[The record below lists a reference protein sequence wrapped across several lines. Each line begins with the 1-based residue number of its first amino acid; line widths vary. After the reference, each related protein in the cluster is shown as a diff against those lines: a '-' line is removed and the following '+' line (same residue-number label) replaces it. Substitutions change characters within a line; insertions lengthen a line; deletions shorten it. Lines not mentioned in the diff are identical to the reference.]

1 MVSIFSE
8 QRILMRSFFVS
19 SRSTLPFF
27 CLILTHFF
35 FALNEAYSAPNSS
48 RPNVLFIAIDDL
60 RPELGCYGNKD
71 IHSPNLDKLAKQG
84 RCFLRAYCQEAICS
98 PSRASLLTGSR
109 PDTIG
114 VIENRAYFRDLN
126 PQIVTLPQHFIA
138 HGYNAVYS
146 GKIFH
151 GRMTDDQ
158 HSWNYEPNRTGLTRP
173 TTVGGNALPE
183 NQRIF
188 AKNKA
193 RMVAIYGESSS
204 RGLIHGPA
212 FEAAPVEDDG
222 YVDGYNTRVA
232 IQTLDELVQQDKP
245 WFLALGFARPHLPFH
260 APKKYFDL
268 YDPKEI
274 QLTKFL
280 EPPQDGASMGLH
292 ASFELRTRHGIPKSG
307 PINESLSRE
316 LLHAY
321 YACVSYVDAQ
331 IGRVIASLEK
341 NKVRENTIIIVWGD
355 HGWHLGEYGIWGK
368 ATNYEIATRVPLI
381 ISTPSMPQ
389 KGTPSDSL
397 VELIDI
403 YPTLCDLANIPQPDH
418 LAGESLIPVLHN
430 PEATVKG
437 VAMSQFPTPALREWA
452 ANPLSSEMRETF
464 FGPLINQVEQK
475 IREQQGSQWNRE
487 LFEKYLM
494 GYTLRDPRYRY
505 IEWRDTRNPNLEPIY
520 HELYD
525 HLNDPHETVNVAH
538 SQPKEVVRLSN
549 ELQHL
554 LGK

>member
-1 MVSIFSE
+1 MHSSFSP
-8 QRILMRSFFVS
+8 FFVS
-19 SRSTLPFF
+19 SRNILPFL
-27 CLILTHFF
+27 CLVFAHFLF
-35 FALNEAYSAPNSS
+35 PLNDAHPAPNSS
-48 RPNVLFIAIDDL
+48 RLNVLFIAIDDL

-126 PQIVTLPQHFIA
+126 PQIVTLPQHFIT
-138 HGYNAVYS
+138 HGYTAVYS

-151 GRMTDDQ
+151 GRMTDEQ
-158 HSWNYEPNRTGLTRP
+158 HSWNHKPNRKGLTRP
-173 TTVGGNALPE
+173 TKNTGGALPE
-183 NQRIF
+183 NQRIY
-188 AKNKA
+188 AENKD
-193 RMVAIYGESSS
+193 RMVTLYGESSS

-212 FEAAPVEDDG
+212 FEAAQVEDDG
-222 YVDGYNTRVA
+222 YVDGYNTSVA

-245 WFLALGFARPHLPFH
+245 WFLALGFSRPHLPFH
-260 APKKYFDL
+260 APKRYFDL
-268 YDPKEI
+268 YNPEEI
-274 QLTKFL
+274 QLTKFS

-292 ASFELRTRHGIPKSG
+292 ASFELRTRHDIPKSG
-307 PINESLSRE
+307 PINKSLSRK

-341 NKVRENTIIIVWGD
+341 NKVRENTIIVVWGD

-381 ISTPSMPQ
+381 ICTPSMGQ
-389 KGTPSDSL
+389 KGTPTDSL

-418 LAGESLIPVLHN
+418 LAGKSLVPVLHN
-430 PEATVKG
+430 PNAIIKG

-452 ANPLSSEMRETF
+452 ANPLSPEMRETF
-464 FGPLINQVEQK
+464 FGPLISQVEQK
-475 IREQQGSQWNRE
+475 IREQQGSQWNQE

-505 IEWRDTRNPNLEPIY
+505 IEWRDTRNPNSEPIY
-520 HELYD
+520 QELYD
-525 HLNDPHETVNVAH
+525 HLSDPHETVNIAH
-538 SQPKEVVRLSN
+538 SQQKEVVRLSR

-554 LGK
+554 LEN

>member
-1 MVSIFSE
+1 MHSSFSP
-8 QRILMRSFFVS
+8 FFVS
-19 SRSTLPFF
+19 SRNILPFL
-27 CLILTHFF
+27 CLVFAHFLF
-35 FALNEAYSAPNSS
+35 PLNDAHPAPNSS
-48 RPNVLFIAIDDL
+48 RPNILFIAIDDL
-60 RPELGCYGNKD
+60 RPELGCYGNKG
-71 IHSPNLDKLAKQG
+71 IHSPNLDMLATQG

-126 PQIVTLPQHFIA
+126 PQIVTLPQHFIT
-138 HGYNAVYS
+138 HGYTAVYS

-158 HSWNYEPNRTGLTRP
+158 HSWNYKPNRKGLTP
-173 TTVGGNALPE
+173 PANPGGNALPE
-183 NQRIF
+183 NQRIY
-188 AKNKA
+188 AENKD
-193 RMVAIYGESSS
+193 RMVTLYGERSS

-212 FEAAPVEDDG
+212 FEAAQVEDDG
-222 YVDGYNTRVA
+222 YVDGYNTSVA

-245 WFLALGFARPHLPFH
+245 WFLALGFVRPHLPFH

-268 YDPKEI
+268 YNPEEI
-274 QLTKFL
+274 QLTTSP
-280 EPPQDGASMGLH
+280 EPPQNGASMGLH

-307 PINESLSRE
+307 PLNNSLSRE

-321 YACVSYVDAQ
+321 YACISYVDAQ
-331 IGRVIASLEK
+331 IGRIIAAIEK
-341 NKVRENTIIIVWGD
+341 NRVRDNTIIVVWGD

-381 ISTPSMPQ
+381 ICTPSMGQ
-389 KGTPSDSL
+389 KGTPTDSL
-397 VELIDI
+397 VELLDI

-418 LAGESLIPVLHN
+418 LAGKSLVPVLHN
-430 PEATVKG
+430 PNAIIKG

-452 ANPLSSEMRETF
+452 ANPLSPEMRETF
-464 FGPLINQVEQK
+464 FGPLISQVEQK

-505 IEWRDTRNPNLEPIY
+505 IEWRDTRNPNSEPIY
-520 HELYD
+520 QELYD
-525 HLNDPHETVNVAH
+525 HLSDPHETVNIAH
-538 SQPKEVVRLSN
+538 SKKKEVVRLSR
-549 ELQHL
+549 ELQDL
-554 LGK
+554 LEN

>member
-1 MVSIFSE
+1 MDSFFSP
-8 QRILMRSFFVS
+8 FFVS
-19 SRSTLPFF
+19 SRNTLPLL
-27 CLILTHFF
+27 CLVFIHFLF
-35 FALNEAYSAPNSS
+35 DLKDAYPAQKSS
-48 RPNVLFIAIDDL
+48 RPNILFIAIDDL
-60 RPELGCYGNKD
+60 RPELGCYGNKG
-71 IHSPNLDKLAKQG
+71 IHSPNLDRLAKQG

-114 VIENRAYFRDLN
+114 VIENRTYFRDLN

-138 HGYNAVYS
+138 HGYTAVYS

-151 GRMTDDQ
+151 GGMTDDQ
-158 HSWNYEPNRTGLTRP
+158 RSWNHKPNRKGLTRP

-183 NQRIF
+183 NQRIY
-188 AKNKA
+188 ARNKA
-193 RMVAIYGESSS
+193 RMVALYGESSS

-245 WFLALGFARPHLPFH
+245 WFLALGFVRPHLPFH

-268 YDPKEI
+268 YNPEEI
-274 QLTKFL
+274 QLTTSP
-280 EPPQDGASMGLH
+280 EPPQNGASMGLH

-307 PINESLSRE
+307 PLNESLSKN

-331 IGRVIASLEK
+331 IGHLITAIEK
-341 NKVRENTIIIVWGD
+341 NRVRDNTIIVVWGD

-381 ISTPSMPQ
+381 ICTPSMPQ
-389 KGTPSDSL
+389 KGSPSDSL

-418 LAGESLIPVLHN
+418 LAGKSLVPVLHN
-430 PEATVKG
+430 PNAIVKS

-452 ANPLSSEMRETF
+452 ANPLSPEMRETF
-464 FGPLINQVEQK
+464 FGPLISQVEQK
-475 IREQQGSQWNRE
+475 IRKQQGSQWNRE
-487 LFEKYLM
+487 LFEKHLM
-494 GYTLRDPRYRY
+494 GYTVRDSRYRY
-505 IEWRDTRNPNLEPIY
+505 IEWRDTRNLNTGPIY
-520 HELYD
+520 QELYD

-538 SQPKEVVRLSN
+538 LQQKEVVRLSR

-554 LGK
+554 LEN

>member
-1 MVSIFSE
+1 MHSSFSP
-8 QRILMRSFFVS
+8 FFVS
-19 SRSTLPFF
+19 SRNILPFL
-27 CLILTHFF
+27 CLVFAHFLF
-35 FALNEAYSAPNSS
+35 PLNDAHPAPNSS

-126 PQIVTLPQHFIA
+126 PQIVTLPQHFIT
-138 HGYNAVYS
+138 HGYTAVYS

-151 GRMTDDQ
+151 GRMTDEQ
-158 HSWNYEPNRTGLTRP
+158 HSWNHKPNRKGLTRP
-173 TTVGGNALPE
+173 TTPGGNALPG
-183 NQRIF
+183 NQRIY
-188 AKNKA
+188 AENKD
-193 RMVAIYGESSS
+193 RMVTLYGESSS

-212 FEAAPVEDDG
+212 FEAAQVEDDG
-222 YVDGYNTRVA
+222 YVDGYNTSVA

-245 WFLALGFARPHLPFH
+245 WFLALGFSRPHLPFH
-260 APKKYFDL
+260 APKRYFDL
-268 YDPKEI
+268 YNPEEI
-274 QLTKFL
+274 QLTKFS

-292 ASFELRTRHGIPKSG
+292 ASFELRTRHDIPKSG
-307 PINESLSRE
+307 PINKSLSRK

-341 NKVRENTIIIVWGD
+341 NKVRENTIIVVWGD

-389 KGTPSDSL
+389 KGTSSDSL

-418 LAGESLIPVLHN
+418 LAGKSLVPVLHN
-430 PEATVKG
+430 PNAIIKG

-452 ANPLSSEMRETF
+452 ANPLSPEMRETF
-464 FGPLINQVEQK
+464 FGPLINQVEQTIK
-475 IREQQGSQWNRE
+475 KQQGSRWNRE

-505 IEWRDTRNPNLEPIY
+505 IEWRDTRNPNAEPIY
-520 HELYD
+520 QELYD
-525 HLNDPHETVNVAH
+525 HLSDPHETVNIAH
-538 SQPKEVVRLSN
+538 SQPKEVVRLSR

-554 LGK
+554 LEN

>member
-1 MVSIFSE
+1 
-8 QRILMRSFFVS
+8 
-19 SRSTLPFF
+19 
-27 CLILTHFF
+27 
-35 FALNEAYSAPNSS
+35 LNDAHPAPNSS

-126 PQIVTLPQHFIA
+126 PQIVTLPQHFIT
-138 HGYNAVYS
+138 HGYTAVYS

-151 GRMTDDQ
+151 GRMTDEQ
-158 HSWNYEPNRTGLTRP
+158 HSWNHKPNRKGLTRP
-173 TTVGGNALPE
+173 TTPGGNALPG
-183 NQRIF
+183 NQRIY
-188 AKNKA
+188 AENKD
-193 RMVAIYGESSS
+193 RMVTLYGESSS

-212 FEAAPVEDDG
+212 FEAAQVEDDG
-222 YVDGYNTRVA
+222 YVDGYNTSVA

-245 WFLALGFARPHLPFH
+245 WFLALGFSRPHLPFH
-260 APKKYFDL
+260 APKRYFDL
-268 YDPKEI
+268 YNPEEI
-274 QLTKFL
+274 QLTKFS

-292 ASFELRTRHGIPKSG
+292 ASFELRTRHDIPKSG
-307 PINESLSRE
+307 PINKSLSRK

-341 NKVRENTIIIVWGD
+341 NKVRENTIIVVWGD

-389 KGTPSDSL
+389 KGTSSDSL

-418 LAGESLIPVLHN
+418 LAGKSLLPVLRD
-430 PEATVKG
+430 PSAVVKRL
-437 VAMSQFPTPALREWA
+437 AMSQFPTPALREWA
-452 ANPLSSEMRETF
+452 ANPLSPEMRETF
-464 FGPLINQVEQK
+464 FGPLINQVEQTIK
-475 IREQQGSQWNRE
+475 KQQGSRWNRE

-520 HELYD
+520 QELYD
-525 HLNDPHETVNVAH
+525 HLSDPHETVNIAH
-538 SQPKEVVRLSN
+538 SQQKEVVRLSR

-554 LGK
+554 LEN

>member
-1 MVSIFSE
+1 MHP
-8 QRILMRSFFVS
+8 FFVS
-19 SRSTLPFF
+19 SGNNLLLF

-35 FALNEAYSAPNSS
+35 FTLNEAYSAQTSS

-60 RPELGCYGNKD
+60 RPELGCYGNKNV
-71 IHSPNLDKLAKQG
+71 HSPNIDKLAKQG

-114 VIENRAYFRDLN
+114 VVENRAYFRELN

-138 HGYNAVYS
+138 HGYTAVYS

-151 GRMTDDQ
+151 GRMTDEQ
-158 HSWNYEPNRTGLTRP
+158 HSWNHKPNRKGLTRP
-173 TTVGGNALPE
+173 TTPGGALPE
-183 NQRIF
+183 NQRIY
-188 AKNKA
+188 AENKD
-193 RMVAIYGESSS
+193 RMVTLYGESSS

-212 FEAAPVEDDG
+212 FEAAQVEDDG
-222 YVDGYNTRVA
+222 YVDGYTTSVA

-245 WFLALGFARPHLPFH
+245 WFLALGFVRPHLPFY

-268 YDPKEI
+268 YDPEEI
-274 QLTKFL
+274 QLTASP
-280 EPPQDGASMGLH
+280 EPPQNGASMGLH

-307 PINESLSRE
+307 PINKSLSRE

-331 IGRVIASLEK
+331 IGRIIAAIEK
-341 NKVRENTIIIVWGD
+341 NRVRDNTIIVIWGD

-368 ATNYEIATRVPLI
+368 ATNYEIATKVPLI

-418 LAGESLIPVLHN
+418 LAGESLIPVLNN
-430 PEATVKG
+430 PDATVKG

-452 ANPLSSEMRETF
+452 ANPLSPEMRETF

-475 IREQQGSQWNRE
+475 IRKQQGSQWNRE

-494 GYTLRDPRYRY
+494 GYTIRDPRYRY
-505 IEWRDTRNPNLEPIY
+505 IEWRDTRNLNVEPIY

-525 HLNDPHETVNVAH
+525 HLNDPHETVNVAR
-538 SQPKEVVRLSN
+538 SQPKEVVRLSG

-554 LGK
+554 LEK

>member
-1 MVSIFSE
+1 MHSSFSP
-8 QRILMRSFFVS
+8 FFVS
-19 SRSTLPFF
+19 SRNILPLL
-27 CLILTHFF
+27 CLVFTHFLF
-35 FALNEAYSAPNSS
+35 PLNDAHPAPNSS
-48 RPNVLFIAIDDL
+48 RPNILFIAIDDL
-60 RPELGCYGNKD
+60 RPELGCYGNKG
-71 IHSPNLDKLAKQG
+71 IHSPNLDMLATQG

-126 PQIVTLPQHFIA
+126 PQIVTLPQHFIT
-138 HGYNAVYS
+138 HGYTAVYS

-158 HSWNYEPNRTGLTRP
+158 HSWNYKPNRKGLTPP
-173 TTVGGNALPE
+173 TNPGGNALPE
-183 NQRIF
+183 NQRIY
-188 AKNKA
+188 ARNKD
-193 RMVAIYGESSS
+193 RMVAIYGERSS

-222 YVDGYNTRVA
+222 YVDGYNTGVA

-245 WFLALGFARPHLPFH
+245 WFLALGFVRPHLPFH

-268 YDPKEI
+268 YDPEEI
-274 QLTKFL
+274 QLPTFS
-280 EPPQDGASMGLH
+280 EPPQNGASMGIH

-341 NKVRENTIIIVWGD
+341 NKVRENTIIVVWGD

-381 ISTPSMPQ
+381 ICTPSMGQ
-389 KGTPSDSL
+389 KGTPTDSL

-418 LAGESLIPVLHN
+418 LAGKSLVPVLHN
-430 PEATVKG
+430 PNAIIKG

-452 ANPLSSEMRETF
+452 ANPLSPEMRETF
-464 FGPLINQVEQK
+464 FGPLISQVEQK
-475 IREQQGSQWNRE
+475 IREQQGSQWNQE

-505 IEWRDTRNPNLEPIY
+505 IEWRDTRNPNSEPIY
-520 HELYD
+520 QELYD
-525 HLNDPHETVNVAH
+525 HLSDPHETVNIAR
-538 SQPKEVVRLSN
+538 SQPKEVVRLSG

>member
-1 MVSIFSE
+1 MHP
-8 QRILMRSFFVS
+8 FFVS
-19 SRSTLPFF
+19 SGNNLLLF

-35 FALNEAYSAPNSS
+35 FTLNEAYSAQTSS

-60 RPELGCYGNKD
+60 RPELGCYGNKNV
-71 IHSPNLDKLAKQG
+71 HSPNIDKLAKQG

-114 VIENRAYFRDLN
+114 VVENRAYFRELN

-138 HGYNAVYS
+138 HGYTAVYS

-151 GRMTDDQ
+151 GRMTDEQ
-158 HSWNYEPNRTGLTRP
+158 HSWNHKPNRKGLTRP
-173 TTVGGNALPE
+173 TTPGGALPE
-183 NQRIF
+183 NQRIY
-188 AKNKA
+188 AENKD
-193 RMVAIYGESSS
+193 RMVTLYGESSS

-212 FEAAPVEDDG
+212 FEAAQVEDDG
-222 YVDGYNTRVA
+222 YVDGYTTSVA

-245 WFLALGFARPHLPFH
+245 WFLALGFVRPHLPFY

-268 YDPKEI
+268 YDPEEI
-274 QLTKFL
+274 QLTAFP
-280 EPPQDGASMGLH
+280 EPPQNGASMGLH

-307 PINESLSRE
+307 PINKSLSRE

-331 IGRVIASLEK
+331 IGRIIAAIEK
-341 NKVRENTIIIVWGD
+341 NRVRDNTIIVIWGD

-368 ATNYEIATRVPLI
+368 ATNYEIATKVPLI

-418 LAGESLIPVLHN
+418 LAGESLVPVLNN
-430 PEATVKG
+430 PDATVKG
-437 VAMSQFPTPALREWA
+437 IAMSQFPTPALREWA
-452 ANPLSSEMRETF
+452 ANPLSPEMRETF

-475 IREQQGSQWNRE
+475 IRKQQGSQWNRE

-494 GYTLRDPRYRY
+494 GYTIRDPRYRY
-505 IEWRDTRNPNLEPIY
+505 IEWRDTRNLNVEPIY

-525 HLNDPHETVNVAH
+525 HLNDPHETVNVAR
-538 SQPKEVVRLSN
+538 SQPKEVVRLSG

-554 LGK
+554 LEK

>member
-1 MVSIFSE
+1 MD
-8 QRILMRSFFVS
+8 SFFSPFFVA
-19 SRSTLPFF
+19 SRNTLPLL
-27 CLILTHFF
+27 CLVFIHFLF
-35 FALNEAYSAPNSS
+35 NLKDACSAQKSS
-48 RPNVLFIAIDDL
+48 RPNILFIAIDDL
-60 RPELGCYGNKD
+60 RPELGCYGNKV
-71 IHSPNLDKLAKQG
+71 IHSPNLDKLATQG

-114 VIENRAYFRDLN
+114 VIENRTYFRDLN

-138 HGYNAVYS
+138 HGYTAVYS

-151 GRMTDDQ
+151 GGMTDDQ
-158 HSWNYEPNRTGLTRP
+158 RSWNHKPNRKGLPRP

-183 NQRIF
+183 NQRIY
-188 AKNKA
+188 ARNKA
-193 RMVAIYGESSS
+193 RMVALYGESSS

-212 FEAAPVEDDG
+212 FEAAPIEDDG

-232 IQTLDELVQQDKP
+232 IQTLDDLVQQDKP
-245 WFLALGFARPHLPFH
+245 WFLALGFVRPHLPFH

-268 YDPKEI
+268 YNPEEI
-274 QLTKFL
+274 QLTTSP
-280 EPPQDGASMGLH
+280 EPPQNGASMGLH

-307 PINESLSRE
+307 PLNESLSKN

-331 IGRVIASLEK
+331 IGRLITAIEK
-341 NKVRENTIIIVWGD
+341 NRVRDNTIIVVWGD
-355 HGWHLGEYGIWGK
+355 HGWHLGEHGIWGK

-381 ISTPSMPQ
+381 ICTPSMPQ
-389 KGTPSDSL
+389 KGSPSDSL

-418 LAGESLIPVLHN
+418 LAGKSLVPVLHN
-430 PEATVKG
+430 PNAIVKS

-452 ANPLSSEMRETF
+452 ANPLSPAMRETF
-464 FGPLINQVEQK
+464 FGPLISQVEQK
-475 IREQQGSQWNRE
+475 IRKQQGSQWNRE

-494 GYTLRDPRYRY
+494 GYTIRDPRYRY
-505 IEWRDTRNPNLEPIY
+505 IEWRDTRNLNVEPIY

-525 HLNDPHETVNVAH
+525 HLNDPHETVNVAR
-538 SQPKEVVRLSN
+538 SQPKEVVRLSG

>member
-1 MVSIFSE
+1 MHSSFSP
-8 QRILMRSFFVS
+8 FFVS
-19 SRSTLPFF
+19 SRNILPFL
-27 CLILTHFF
+27 CLVFAHFLF
-35 FALNEAYSAPNSS
+35 PLNDAHPAPNSS

-126 PQIVTLPQHFIA
+126 PQIVTLPQHFIT
-138 HGYNAVYS
+138 HGYTAVYS

-151 GRMTDDQ
+151 GRMTDEQ
-158 HSWNYEPNRTGLTRP
+158 HSWNHKPNRKGLTRP
-173 TTVGGNALPE
+173 TTPGGALPE
-183 NQRIF
+183 NQRIY
-188 AKNKA
+188 AENKD
-193 RMVAIYGESSS
+193 RMVTLYGESSS

-212 FEAAPVEDDG
+212 FEAAQVEDDG
-222 YVDGYNTRVA
+222 YVDGYNTSVA

-245 WFLALGFARPHLPFH
+245 WFLALGFVRPHLPFH

-268 YDPKEI
+268 YNPEEI
-274 QLTKFL
+274 QLTTSP
-280 EPPQDGASMGLH
+280 EPPQNGASMGLH

-341 NKVRENTIIIVWGD
+341 NKVRENTIIVVWGD

-389 KGTPSDSL
+389 KGTSSDSL

-418 LAGESLIPVLHN
+418 LAGKSLIPVLRD
-430 PEATVKG
+430 PSAVVKRL
-437 VAMSQFPTPALREWA
+437 AMSQFPTPALREWA
-452 ANPLSSEMRETF
+452 ANPLSPEMRETF
-464 FGPLINQVEQK
+464 FGPLINQVEQTIK
-475 IREQQGSQWNRE
+475 KQQGSRWNRE
-487 LFEKYLM
+487 LFEKHLM

-520 HELYD
+520 QELYD
-525 HLNDPHETVNVAH
+525 HLSDPHETVNIAH
-538 SQPKEVVRLSN
+538 SQQKEVVRLSR

-554 LGK
+554 LEN

>member
-1 MVSIFSE
+1 MHSSFSP
-8 QRILMRSFFVS
+8 FFVS
-19 SRSTLPFF
+19 SRNILPLL
-27 CLILTHFF
+27 CLVFAHFLF
-35 FALNEAYSAPNSS
+35 PLNDAHPAPNSS

-126 PQIVTLPQHFIA
+126 PQIVTLPQHFIT
-138 HGYNAVYS
+138 HGYTAVYS

-151 GRMTDDQ
+151 GRMTDEQ
-158 HSWNYEPNRTGLTRP
+158 HSWNHKPNRKGLTRP
-173 TTVGGNALPE
+173 TTPGGNALPG
-183 NQRIF
+183 NQRIY
-188 AKNKA
+188 AENKD
-193 RMVAIYGESSS
+193 RMVTLYGESSS

-212 FEAAPVEDDG
+212 FEAAQVEDDG
-222 YVDGYNTRVA
+222 YIDGYNTSVA

-245 WFLALGFARPHLPFH
+245 WFLALGFSRPHLPFH
-260 APKKYFDL
+260 APKRYFDL
-268 YDPKEI
+268 YNPEEI
-274 QLTKFL
+274 QLTKFS

-292 ASFELRTRHGIPKSG
+292 ASFELRTRHDIPKSG
-307 PINESLSRE
+307 PINKSLSRK

-321 YACVSYVDAQ
+321 CACVSYVDAQ

-341 NKVRENTIIIVWGD
+341 NKVRENTIIVVWGD

-389 KGTPSDSL
+389 KGTSSDSL

-418 LAGESLIPVLHN
+418 LAGKSLVPVLHN
-430 PEATVKG
+430 PNAIIKG

-452 ANPLSSEMRETF
+452 ANPLSPEMRETF
-464 FGPLINQVEQK
+464 FGPLINQVEQTIK
-475 IREQQGSQWNRE
+475 KQQGSRWNRE

-505 IEWRDTRNPNLEPIY
+505 IEWRDTRNPNSEPIY
-520 HELYD
+520 QELYD
-525 HLNDPHETVNVAH
+525 HLSDPHETVNIAR
-538 SQPKEVVRLSN
+538 SQPKEVVRLSG

-554 LGK
+554 LEN

>member
-1 MVSIFSE
+1 MDSFFSP
-8 QRILMRSFFVS
+8 FFVS
-19 SRSTLPFF
+19 SRNTLPLL
-27 CLILTHFF
+27 CLVFIHFLF
-35 FALNEAYSAPNSS
+35 NLKDAYPAQKSS
-48 RPNVLFIAIDDL
+48 RPNILFIAIDDL
-60 RPELGCYGNKD
+60 RPELGCYGNKG
-71 IHSPNLDKLAKQG
+71 IHSPNLDRLAKQG

-114 VIENRAYFRDLN
+114 VIENRTYFRDLN

-138 HGYNAVYS
+138 HGYTAVYS

-151 GRMTDDQ
+151 GGMTDDQ
-158 HSWNYEPNRTGLTRP
+158 RSWNHKPNRKGLTRP

-183 NQRIF
+183 NQRIY
-188 AKNKA
+188 ARNKA
-193 RMVAIYGESSS
+193 RMVALYGESSS
-204 RGLIHGPA
+204 RGLIQGPA

-245 WFLALGFARPHLPFH
+245 WFLALGFVRPHLPFH

-268 YDPKEI
+268 YNPEEI
-274 QLTKFL
+274 QLTTSP
-280 EPPQDGASMGLH
+280 EPPQNGASMGLH

-307 PINESLSRE
+307 PLNESLSKN

-331 IGRVIASLEK
+331 IGHLITAIEK
-341 NKVRENTIIIVWGD
+341 NRVRDNTIIVVWGD

-381 ISTPSMPQ
+381 ICTPSMPQ
-389 KGTPSDSL
+389 KGSPSDSL

-418 LAGESLIPVLHN
+418 LAGKSLVPVLHN
-430 PEATVKG
+430 PNAIVKS

-452 ANPLSSEMRETF
+452 ANPLSPEMRETF
-464 FGPLINQVEQK
+464 FGPLISQVEQK
-475 IREQQGSQWNRE
+475 IRKQQGSQWNRE
-487 LFEKYLM
+487 LFEKHLM
-494 GYTLRDPRYRY
+494 GYTVRDSRYRY
-505 IEWRDTRNPNLEPIY
+505 IEWRDTRNLNTGPIY
-520 HELYD
+520 QELYD

-538 SQPKEVVRLSN
+538 LQQKEVVRLSR

-554 LGK
+554 LEN

>member
-1 MVSIFSE
+1 MHSSFSP
-8 QRILMRSFFVS
+8 FFVS
-19 SRSTLPFF
+19 SRNILPLL
-27 CLILTHFF
+27 CLVFTHFLF
-35 FALNEAYSAPNSS
+35 PLNDAHPAPNSS
-48 RPNVLFIAIDDL
+48 RPNILFIAIDDL
-60 RPELGCYGNKD
+60 RPELGCYGNKG
-71 IHSPNLDKLAKQG
+71 IHSPNLDMLATQG

-126 PQIVTLPQHFIA
+126 PQIVTLPQHFIT
-138 HGYNAVYS
+138 HGYTAVYS

-158 HSWNYEPNRTGLTRP
+158 HSWNYKPNRKGITP
-173 TTVGGNALPE
+173 PANPGGNALPE
-183 NQRIF
+183 NQRIY
-188 AKNKA
+188 AENKD
-193 RMVAIYGESSS
+193 RMVTLYGESSS

-212 FEAAPVEDDG
+212 FEAAQVEDDG
-222 YVDGYNTRVA
+222 YIDGYNTSVA

-245 WFLALGFARPHLPFH
+245 WFLALGFSRPHLPFH
-260 APKKYFDL
+260 APKRYFDL
-268 YDPKEI
+268 YNPEEI
-274 QLTKFL
+274 QLTKFS

-292 ASFELRTRHGIPKSG
+292 ASFELRTRHDIPKSG
-307 PINESLSRE
+307 PINKSLSRK

-321 YACVSYVDAQ
+321 CACVSYVDAQ

-341 NKVRENTIIIVWGD
+341 NKVRENTIIVVWGD

-381 ISTPSMPQ
+381 ICTPSMGQ
-389 KGTPSDSL
+389 KGTPTDSL

-418 LAGESLIPVLHN
+418 LAGKSLVPVLHN
-430 PEATVKG
+430 PNAIIKG

-452 ANPLSSEMRETF
+452 ANPLSPEMRETF
-464 FGPLINQVEQK
+464 FGPLINQVEQTIK
-475 IREQQGSQWNRE
+475 KQQGSRWNRE
-487 LFEKYLM
+487 LFEKHLM

-505 IEWRDTRNPNLEPIY
+505 IEWRDTRNPNLKPIY
-520 HELYD
+520 QELYD
-525 HLNDPHETVNVAH
+525 HLSDPHETVNIAR
-538 SQPKEVVRLSN
+538 SQPKEVVRLSG

-554 LGK
+554 LEN

>member
-1 MVSIFSE
+1 MHSSFSP
-8 QRILMRSFFVS
+8 FFVS
-19 SRSTLPFF
+19 SRNILPFL
-27 CLILTHFF
+27 CLVFAHFLF
-35 FALNEAYSAPNSS
+35 PLNDAHPAPNSS

-126 PQIVTLPQHFIA
+126 PQIVTLPQHFIT
-138 HGYNAVYS
+138 HGYTAVYS

-151 GRMTDDQ
+151 GRMTDEQ
-158 HSWNYEPNRTGLTRP
+158 HSWNHKPNRKGLTRP
-173 TTVGGNALPE
+173 TTPGGNALPG
-183 NQRIF
+183 NQRIY
-188 AKNKA
+188 AENKD
-193 RMVAIYGESSS
+193 RMVTLYGESSS

-212 FEAAPVEDDG
+212 FEAAQVEDDG
-222 YVDGYNTRVA
+222 YVDGYNTSVA

-245 WFLALGFARPHLPFH
+245 WFLALGFSRPHLPFH
-260 APKKYFDL
+260 APKRYFDL
-268 YDPKEI
+268 YNPEEI
-274 QLTKFL
+274 QLTKFS

-292 ASFELRTRHGIPKSG
+292 ASFELRTRHDIPKSG
-307 PINESLSRE
+307 PINKSLSRK

-341 NKVRENTIIIVWGD
+341 NKVRENTIIVVWGD

-418 LAGESLIPVLHN
+418 LAGKSLLPVLRD
-430 PEATVKG
+430 PSAAVKRL
-437 VAMSQFPTPALREWA
+437 AMSQFPTPALREWA
-452 ANPLSSEMRETF
+452 ANPLSPEMRETF
-464 FGPLINQVEQK
+464 FGPLINQVEQTIK
-475 IREQQGSQWNRE
+475 KQQGSQWNRE

-520 HELYD
+520 QELYD
-525 HLNDPHETVNVAH
+525 HLSDPHETVNIAR
-538 SQPKEVVRLSN
+538 SQPKEVVRLSG

-554 LGK
+554 LEN

>member
-1 MVSIFSE
+1 MDSFFS
-8 QRILMRSFFVS
+8 QFFVS
-19 SRSTLPFF
+19 SRNTLPLL
-27 CLILTHFF
+27 CLVFIHFIF
-35 FALNEAYSAPNSS
+35 NLKDAYPAQKSS
-48 RPNVLFIAIDDL
+48 RPNILFIAIDDL
-60 RPELGCYGNKD
+60 RPELGCYGNKG
-71 IHSPNLDKLAKQG
+71 IHSPNLDRLATQG

-126 PQIVTLPQHFIA
+126 PHIVTLPQHFIA
-138 HGYNAVYS
+138 HGYSAVYS

-151 GRMTDDQ
+151 GGMTDEQ
-158 HSWNYEPNRTGLTRP
+158 HSWNHKPNRKGLTRP

-183 NQRIF
+183 NQRIY
-188 AKNKA
+188 AENKD
-193 RMVAIYGESSS
+193 RMVALYGESSS

-212 FEAAPVEDDG
+212 FEAAQVEDDG
-222 YVDGYNTRVA
+222 YVDGYNTSVA

-245 WFLALGFARPHLPFH
+245 WFLALGFVRPHLPFH

-268 YDPKEI
+268 YDPEEI
-274 QLTKFL
+274 QLTTSP
-280 EPPQDGASMGLH
+280 EPPQNGASMGLH

-331 IGRVIASLEK
+331 IGRLITAIEK
-341 NKVRENTIIIVWGD
+341 NQVRDNTIIVVWGD

-381 ISTPSMPQ
+381 ICTPSMPQ
-389 KGTPSDSL
+389 KGSPSDSL

-430 PEATVKG
+430 PNAIIKG

-452 ANPLSSEMRETF
+452 ANPLSPEMRETF
-464 FGPLINQVEQK
+464 FGPLISQVEQK
-475 IREQQGSQWNRE
+475 IRKQQGSQWNRE
-487 LFEKYLM
+487 LFEKHLM
-494 GYTLRDPRYRY
+494 GYTIRDPRYRY
-505 IEWRDTRNPNLEPIY
+505 IEWRDTRNSNAGPIY
-520 HELYD
+520 QELYD

-538 SQPKEVVRLSN
+538 SQQKEVVRLSR

-554 LGK
+554 LGN

>member
-1 MVSIFSE
+1 MHSSFSP
-8 QRILMRSFFVS
+8 FFVS
-19 SRSTLPFF
+19 SRNILPFL
-27 CLILTHFF
+27 CLVFAHFLF
-35 FALNEAYSAPNSS
+35 PLNDAHPAPNSS

-126 PQIVTLPQHFIA
+126 PQIVTLPQHFIT
-138 HGYNAVYS
+138 HGYTAVYS

-151 GRMTDDQ
+151 GRMTDEQ
-158 HSWNYEPNRTGLTRP
+158 HSWNHKPNRKGLTRP
-173 TTVGGNALPE
+173 TTPGGNALPG
-183 NQRIF
+183 NQRIY
-188 AKNKA
+188 AENKD
-193 RMVAIYGESSS
+193 RMVTLYGESSS
-204 RGLIHGPA
+204 RGMIHGPA
-212 FEAAPVEDDG
+212 FEAAQVEDDG
-222 YVDGYNTRVA
+222 YVDGYNTSVA

-245 WFLALGFARPHLPFH
+245 WFLALGFSRPHLPFH
-260 APKKYFDL
+260 APKRYFDL
-268 YDPKEI
+268 YNPEEI
-274 QLTKFL
+274 QLTKFS

-292 ASFELRTRHGIPKSG
+292 ASFELRTRHDIPKSG
-307 PINESLSRE
+307 PINKSLSRK

-341 NKVRENTIIIVWGD
+341 NKVRENTIIVVWGD

-389 KGTPSDSL
+389 KGTSSDSL

-418 LAGESLIPVLHN
+418 LAGKSLLPVLRD
-430 PEATVKG
+430 PSAVVKRL
-437 VAMSQFPTPALREWA
+437 AMSQFPTPALREWA
-452 ANPLSSEMRETF
+452 ANPLSPEMRETF
-464 FGPLINQVEQK
+464 FGPLINQVEQTIK
-475 IREQQGSQWNRE
+475 KQQGSRWNRE

-520 HELYD
+520 QELYD
-525 HLNDPHETVNVAH
+525 HLSDPHETVNIAH
-538 SQPKEVVRLSN
+538 SQQKEVVRLSR

-554 LGK
+554 LEN

>member
-1 MVSIFSE
+1 MHSSFSP
-8 QRILMRSFFVS
+8 FFVS
-19 SRSTLPFF
+19 SRNILPLL
-27 CLILTHFF
+27 CLVFAHFLF
-35 FALNEAYSAPNSS
+35 PLNDAHPAPNSS

-126 PQIVTLPQHFIA
+126 PQIVTLPQHFIT
-138 HGYNAVYS
+138 HGYTAVYS

-151 GRMTDDQ
+151 GRMTDEQ
-158 HSWNYEPNRTGLTRP
+158 HSWNHKPNRKGLTRP
-173 TTVGGNALPE
+173 TTPGGNALPG
-183 NQRIF
+183 NQRIY
-188 AKNKA
+188 AENKD
-193 RMVAIYGESSS
+193 RMVTLYGESSS

-212 FEAAPVEDDG
+212 FEAAQVEDDG
-222 YVDGYNTRVA
+222 YIDGYNTSVA

-245 WFLALGFARPHLPFH
+245 WFLALGFSRPHLPFH
-260 APKKYFDL
+260 APKRYFDL
-268 YDPKEI
+268 YNPEEI
-274 QLTKFL
+274 QLTKFS

-292 ASFELRTRHGIPKSG
+292 ASFELRTRHDIPKSG
-307 PINESLSRE
+307 PINQSLSRK

-341 NKVRENTIIIVWGD
+341 NKVRENTIIVVWGD

-389 KGTPSDSL
+389 KGTSSDSL

-418 LAGESLIPVLHN
+418 LAGKSLVPVLHN
-430 PEATVKG
+430 PNANIKG

-452 ANPLSSEMRETF
+452 ANPLSPEMRETF
-464 FGPLINQVEQK
+464 FGPLISQVEQK
-475 IREQQGSQWNRE
+475 IREQQGNQWNRE

-505 IEWRDTRNPNLEPIY
+505 IEWRDTRNPNSEPIY
-520 HELYD
+520 QELYD
-525 HLNDPHETVNVAH
+525 HLSDPHETVNIAR
-538 SQPKEVVRLSN
+538 SQPKEVVRLSG

-554 LGK
+554 LEN

>member
-1 MVSIFSE
+1 MHSSFSP
-8 QRILMRSFFVS
+8 FFVS
-19 SRSTLPFF
+19 SRNILPFL
-27 CLILTHFF
+27 CLVFAHFLF
-35 FALNEAYSAPNSS
+35 PLNDAHPAPNSS

-126 PQIVTLPQHFIA
+126 PQIVTLPQHFIT
-138 HGYNAVYS
+138 HGYTAVYS

-151 GRMTDDQ
+151 GRMTDEQ
-158 HSWNYEPNRTGLTRP
+158 HSWNHKPNRKGLTRP
-173 TTVGGNALPE
+173 TTPGGNALPG
-183 NQRIF
+183 NQRIY
-188 AKNKA
+188 AENKD
-193 RMVAIYGESSS
+193 RMVTLYGERSS

-212 FEAAPVEDDG
+212 FEAAQVEDDG
-222 YVDGYNTRVA
+222 YVDGYNTSVA

-245 WFLALGFARPHLPFH
+245 WFLALGFSRPHLPFH
-260 APKKYFDL
+260 APKRYFDL
-268 YDPKEI
+268 YNPEEI
-274 QLTKFL
+274 QLTKFS

-292 ASFELRTRHGIPKSG
+292 ASFELRTRHDIPKSG
-307 PINESLSRE
+307 PINKSLSRK

-341 NKVRENTIIIVWGD
+341 NKVRDNTLIVVWGD

-389 KGTPSDSL
+389 KGTSSDSL

-418 LAGESLIPVLHN
+418 LAGKSLVPVLHN
-430 PEATVKG
+430 PNAIIKG

-452 ANPLSSEMRETF
+452 ANPLSPEMRETF
-464 FGPLINQVEQK
+464 FGPLISQVEQK

-520 HELYD
+520 QELYD
-525 HLNDPHETVNVAH
+525 HLSDPHETVNIAR
-538 SQPKEVVRLSN
+538 SQPKEVVRLSG

>member
-1 MVSIFSE
+1 MHSSFSP
-8 QRILMRSFFVS
+8 FFVS
-19 SRSTLPFF
+19 SRNILPLL
-27 CLILTHFF
+27 CLVFAHFLF
-35 FALNEAYSAPNSS
+35 PLNDAHPAPNSS

-126 PQIVTLPQHFIA
+126 PQIVTLPQHFIT
-138 HGYNAVYS
+138 HGYTAVYS

-151 GRMTDDQ
+151 GRMTDEQ
-158 HSWNYEPNRTGLTRP
+158 HSWNHKPNRKGLTRP
-173 TTVGGNALPE
+173 TTPGGNALPR
-183 NQRIF
+183 NQRIY
-188 AKNKA
+188 AENKD
-193 RMVAIYGESSS
+193 RMVTLYGESSS

-212 FEAAPVEDDG
+212 FEAAQVEDDG
-222 YVDGYNTRVA
+222 YIDGYNTSVA

-245 WFLALGFARPHLPFH
+245 WFLALGFSRPHLPFH
-260 APKKYFDL
+260 APKRYFDL
-268 YDPKEI
+268 YNPEEI
-274 QLTKFL
+274 QLTKFS

-292 ASFELRTRHGIPKSG
+292 ASFELRTRHDIPKSG
-307 PINESLSRE
+307 PINKSLSRK

-341 NKVRENTIIIVWGD
+341 NKVRENTIIVVWGD
-355 HGWHLGEYGIWGK
+355 RGWHLGEYGIWGK

-389 KGTPSDSL
+389 KGTSSDRL

-403 YPTLCDLANIPQPDH
+403 NPTLCDLANIPQPDH
-418 LAGESLIPVLHN
+418 LAGESLVPVLNN
-430 PEATVKG
+430 PDAMVKG
-437 VAMSQFPTPALREWA
+437 IAMSQFPTPALREWA
-452 ANPLSSEMRETF
+452 ANPLSPEMRETF
-464 FGPLINQVEQK
+464 FGPLINQVEQTIK
-475 IREQQGSQWNRE
+475 KQQGSRWNRE

-505 IEWRDTRNPNLEPIY
+505 IEWRDTRNLNAEPIY

-525 HLNDPHETVNVAH
+525 HLNDPHETVNIAH
-538 SQPKEVVRLSN
+538 SQQKEVVRLSR

-554 LGK
+554 LEN

>member
-1 MVSIFSE
+1 MHSSFSP
-8 QRILMRSFFVS
+8 FFVS
-19 SRSTLPFF
+19 SRNILPFL
-27 CLILTHFF
+27 CLVFAHFLF
-35 FALNEAYSAPNSS
+35 PLNDAHPAPNSS
-48 RPNVLFIAIDDL
+48 RPNILFIAIDDL
-60 RPELGCYGNKD
+60 RPELGCYGNKG
-71 IHSPNLDKLAKQG
+71 IHSPNLDMLATQG

-126 PQIVTLPQHFIA
+126 PQIVTLPQHFIT
-138 HGYNAVYS
+138 HGYTAVYS

-158 HSWNYEPNRTGLTRP
+158 HSWNYKPNRKGLTP
-173 TTVGGNALPE
+173 PANPGGNALPE
-183 NQRIF
+183 NQRIY
-188 AKNKA
+188 AENKD
-193 RMVAIYGESSS
+193 RMVTLYGERSS

-212 FEAAPVEDDG
+212 FEAAQVEDDG
-222 YVDGYNTRVA
+222 YVDGYNTSVA

-245 WFLALGFARPHLPFH
+245 WFLALGFVRPHLPFH

-268 YDPKEI
+268 YNPEEI
-274 QLTKFL
+274 QLTTSP
-280 EPPQDGASMGLH
+280 EPPQNGASMGLH

-307 PINESLSRE
+307 PLNNSLSRE

-321 YACVSYVDAQ
+321 YACISYVDAQ
-331 IGRVIASLEK
+331 IGRIIAAIEK
-341 NKVRENTIIIVWGD
+341 NRVRDNTIIVVWGD

-381 ISTPSMPQ
+381 ICTPSMGQ
-389 KGTPSDSL
+389 KGTPTDSL

-418 LAGESLIPVLHN
+418 LAGKSLIPVLRD
-430 PEATVKG
+430 PSAVVKRL
-437 VAMSQFPTPALREWA
+437 AMSQFPTPALREWA
-452 ANPLSSEMRETF
+452 ANPLSPEMRETF
-464 FGPLINQVEQK
+464 FGPLINQVEQTIK
-475 IREQQGSQWNRE
+475 KQQGSRWNRE
-487 LFEKYLM
+487 LFEKHLM

-520 HELYD
+520 QELYD
-525 HLNDPHETVNVAH
+525 HLSDPHETVNIAH
-538 SQPKEVVRLSN
+538 SQQKEVVRLSR

-554 LGK
+554 LEN